1 MAKKLEQ
8 VREYFLDPRR
18 PESSESLAEL
28 GADTIRAMAQIY
40 ATGGD
45 LEKMDSKTQNWLSKS
60 QDSDALVEIMGE
72 LLHRESATR
81 KFDHKFMGQ
90 IHPQGGKV
98 GILANLVAGYMNTN
112 TIVKEVSSS
121 EHRMEHEAVNWLG
134 EMFGYDKEKFSG
146 NIVTDGT
153 LANITALWVA
163 REKKIKELKDA
174 GKWKPGT
181 VMHVLV
187 NDMRHYSIDKA
198 CVILGTENV
207 VLTLLPRKGYKT
219 DLGEAQKAIWK
230 INKRGEQVLAL
241 IGLAG
246 ETETAEVDDLD
257 EMADLAQKTHVH
269 FHVDAAY
276 GGPFIMSK
284 KESLFKGINRAD
296 SITVD
301 PHKMLYVP
309 YEAGA
314 ILFKN
319 KKDHALI
326 QKSARYLQ
334 PESNKGLL
342 GNPEDRNFGFA
353 ARVEGSMGSGG
364 VMATWATEKLLGKDG
379 FQALLDHTLELT
391 EYCYGRVKASD
402 YLRPLHVPELNTL
415 LIGLSKNISLSK
427 DEYGLTIREVQ
438 QAVDQKYG
446 YYVSTND
453 DVDNGRAAFRFVA
466 MHPWTNEEDVE
477 ALIGFLELELSLR
490 LQ

>member
-163 REKKIKELKDA
+163 REKKIK
-174 GKWKPGT
+174 
-181 VMHVLV
+181 
-187 NDMRHYSIDKA
+187 
-198 CVILGTENV
+198 
-207 VLTLLPRKGYKT
+207 
-219 DLGEAQKAIWK
+219 
-230 INKRGEQVLAL
+230 
-241 IGLAG
+241 
-246 ETETAEVDDLD
+246 
-257 EMADLAQKTHVH
+257 
-269 FHVDAAY
+269 
-276 GGPFIMSK
+276 
-284 KESLFKGINRAD
+284 
-296 SITVD
+296 
-301 PHKMLYVP
+301 
-309 YEAGA
+309 
-314 ILFKN
+314 
-319 KKDHALI
+319 
-326 QKSARYLQ
+326 
-334 PESNKGLL
+334 
-342 GNPEDRNFGFA
+342 
-353 ARVEGSMGSGG
+353 
-364 VMATWATEKLLGKDG
+364 
-379 FQALLDHTLELT
+379 
-391 EYCYGRVKASD
+391 
-402 YLRPLHVPELNTL
+402 
-415 LIGLSKNISLSK
+415 
-427 DEYGLTIREVQ
+427 
-438 QAVDQKYG
+438 
-446 YYVSTND
+446 
-453 DVDNGRAAFRFVA
+453 
-466 MHPWTNEEDVE
+466 
-477 ALIGFLELELSLR
+477 
-490 LQ
+490 